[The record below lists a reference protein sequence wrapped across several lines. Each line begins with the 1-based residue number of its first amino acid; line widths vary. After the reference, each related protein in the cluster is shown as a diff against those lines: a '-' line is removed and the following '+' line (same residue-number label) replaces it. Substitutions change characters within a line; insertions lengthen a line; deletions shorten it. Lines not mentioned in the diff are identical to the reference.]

1 MSDKVSGGGVIT
13 KTKRVFLVSGTA
25 KAGWWVNYNWDAV
38 NVAAENQTLTL
49 ASEVRWCDARRI
61 QVEYPSVNNYLHGA
75 GVIDKSSNDVVGPNW
90 INIHEPGSIC
100 PISVASA
107 VCSAGIQGG
116 NNTGQFLTFTIA
128 TSTTFGS
135 HQTGQFYAGGLP
147 GIGSAIILNDAV
159 ASDVLPVKMPMAEL
173 MTGPMQSGGVQCYDI
188 ISTDTGI
195 TTWTWHGLTLITAVT
210 ATISAD
216 CILTVPDGK
225 FIGQKKIF
233 ACTGIAT
240 AVGLRLETTKYAAA
254 INSIFPAFATLS
266 TPVVAVIISAITVG
280 SAASWASMEW
290 NGSAWELI
298 CSKSCTT

>member
-13 KTKRVFLVSGTA
+13 KTKRVFMLSGTA
-25 KAGWWVNYNWDAV
+25 HEGWWVNYNWDASL
-38 NVAAENQTLTL
+38 VAAENQTLAL
-49 ASEVRWCDARRI
+49 ASEVRWCDARRV

-107 VCSAGIQGG
+107 VCSAGYAGL
-116 NNTGQFLTFTIA
+116 NCTGQFLTFTIA

-135 HQTGQFYAGGLP
+135 HQTGQFNYGGLP
-147 GIGSAIILNDAV
+147 GIGSAVILNDAV
-159 ASDVLPVKMPMAEL
+159 ASDLLPIKLPMAQL
-173 MTGPMQSGGVQCYDI
+173 MEGQQSGGVQCYDI
-188 ISTDTGI
+188 ISTDTSASC
-195 TTWTWHGLTLITAVT
+195 WTWHGLTMITAVT
-210 ATISAD
+210 ATISAN
-216 CILTVPDGK
+216 CALTVPDGK
-225 FIGQKKIF
+225 FIGQRKIF

-240 AVGLRLETTKYAAA
+240 AVGLLLESTKFACA

-266 TPVVAVIISAITVG
+266 TPVVAVIISAVTVG
-280 SAASWASMEW
+280 SASSWVDMQW
-290 NGSAWELI
+290 NGSAWLLT